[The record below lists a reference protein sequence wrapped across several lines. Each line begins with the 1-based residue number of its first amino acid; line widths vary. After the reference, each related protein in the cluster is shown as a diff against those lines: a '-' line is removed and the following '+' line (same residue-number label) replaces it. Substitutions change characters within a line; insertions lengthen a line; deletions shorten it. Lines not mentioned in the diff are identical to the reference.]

1 MKTKPKLKKRI
12 LALNI
17 GLLAVMIFSA
27 IHIIGVGQHYS
38 LHPLTLTEFGQETD
52 YSVTVEDESVVRY
65 EGMRFENGAPVCDFS
80 SVGQGETIVHVRE
93 NLDGEEWELYPYT
106 LKVGFFGTIFDITE
120 GRLNFSGSTAVINAI
135 LVQLLFIL
143 VVMIWMFVD
152 YCRMGKFSY
161 PMIACGGLAIY
172 VGILLSYAAYYCF
185 TQPIYSFSYF
195 IMLVTSAGYITLVV
209 LTPPMFILS
218 GLLAVSNIWLM
229 RHEGY
234 RPVNAL
240 GIIFA
245 AVWFIGE
252 LMSVG
257 MIFIPSFF
265 NFAFFGYFAFPIIYT
280 VGYMECMFLST
291 ALSSFL
297 STRYKIPFDRD
308 YIIILGCQI
317 CRDGSLTPLL
327 RGRVDR
333 AVEFEKAQYE
343 KTSKHAVFVPSG
355 GQGGDEIMSEG
366 EAMEKYLLSI
376 GVPQEQIVREDKSVN
391 TLQNMQ
397 LSKRVID
404 RHSGGAESKTAFST
418 TNYHVFR
425 GYILAKKSGFE
436 ALGLSAKTKPYFYPN
451 AFLREF
457 IGLLVDQKW
466 KHLIFLTLAAAFFT
480 LLSFI

>member
-1 MKTKPKLKKRI
+1 
-12 LALNI
+12 
-17 GLLAVMIFSA
+17 
-27 IHIIGVGQHYS
+27 
-38 LHPLTLTEFGQETD
+38 
-52 YSVTVEDESVVRY
+52 
-65 EGMRFENGAPVCDFS
+65 
-80 SVGQGETIVHVRE
+80 
-93 NLDGEEWELYPYT
+93 
-106 LKVGFFGTIFDITE
+106 
-120 GRLNFSGSTAVINAI
+120 
-135 LVQLLFIL
+135 
-143 VVMIWMFVD
+143 
-152 YCRMGKFSY
+152 
-161 PMIACGGLAIY
+161 
-172 VGILLSYAAYYCF
+172 
-185 TQPIYSFSYF
+185 
-195 IMLVTSAGYITLVV
+195 MLVL

-240 GIIFA
+240 GIFFA

-252 LMSVG
+252 LLTVG
-257 MIFIPSFF
+257 MIFMPSLFTLS
-265 NFAFFGYFAFPIIYT
+265 FFGYFALPLIYA

-291 ALSSFL
+291 AHSSFL

-327 RGRVDR
+327 RSRVDR

-343 KTSKHAVFVPSG
+343 KTGKHAVFVPSG

-376 GVPQEQIVREDKSVN
+376 GVPQERIAREDKSVN

-397 LSKRVID
+397 FSKQVID
-404 RHSGGAESKTAFST
+404 KHSGGAENKKAFST

-425 GYILAKKSGFE
+425 GYILAKKAGFE

-466 KHLIFLTLAAAFFT
+466 KHLIFLTLAAVFFT
-480 LLSFI
+480 LLNLI